1 MRGRPRGFDRDAAL
15 EKAMRVFWERGYEA
29 TSISDLTTVMGINS
43 PSLYA
48 AFGSKEAL
56 FREAVALYGTTEGA
70 VTRQALTN
78 EATARDAVEAILRGN
93 AINYAKPDLPSGC
106 MVVLAATNYT
116 KQNSEIGEFTANL
129 RRSDA
134 ADLTAR
140 LSRGVADGELPPDT
154 DVGRIAAFYNTVLY
168 GLSIQARD
176 GATLDELQS
185 IVDCAMSGWDDI
197 VREKTD

>member
-56 FREAVALYGTTEGA
+56 FRESVALYGTTEGA

-134 ADLTAR
+134 ADLAAR
-140 LSRGVADGELPPDT
+140 LSQGVADGELPPDT